1 MSGFAWWAWLTI
13 CVAGWYA
20 AAWLLAWWAD
30 DSDELAEYR
39 HPPFDDAPGPPWP
52 IDEYLIDEADL

>member
-1 MSGFAWWAWLTI
+1 MSGFAWWAWLVI

-30 DSDELAEYR
+30 DSDDLAPYR
-39 HPPFDDAPGPPWP
+39 YPYADD
-52 IDEYLIDEADL
+52 DEANQ